1 MYRYIFFFLLFLIL
15 SCSSEKSKL
24 NQDAI
29 GMENLAGLQFT
40 QSERDTMLQTLAVL
54 RGKYDTLRTVELPNS
69 IPVPLYFDPRIPGQD
84 IPKGRESYLFQ
95 EFPTRRPENIEDC
108 AFYTIGQLAHLLRTQ
123 QVTSL
128 ELTEMYLERL
138 KRYGPELECVVTL
151 TEELALKQASRA
163 DEEIRRGRYLGPL
176 HGIPYGAK
184 DLLAVSGYKTTWG
197 AMTHKDQVINET
209 ATIIKKLE
217 DAGAVLV
224 AKLTLGALAWGDVWF
239 GGKTRNPWNTEQGAS
254 GSSAGPGSATA
265 AGLVGFSIGS
275 ETWGSIVSPATR
287 NGVTGVRPTFGTVS
301 RSGAMALS
309 WSMDKLGPMC
319 RSVDDCALIYSVIKG
334 TDGLDLSFV
343 DVPFHVPIKKELR
356 SLRIGYI
363 ESAFKDTNTTERDH
377 GVLTRLRELGFT
389 LIPIEL
395 PEFPTS
401 SLSFLLNVEAAAAFD
416 EMTRKNLDDELVRQV
431 KWAWPNVF
439 RTARH
444 VPAVEYVQANRARI
458 VLNQKMS
465 ELFKNIDVYVVPSF
479 WGDNLLRTNLTGH
492 PCVVLPNGFNEK
504 GSPTS
509 ISFIGD
515 LYQDGEVVAVAHAY
529 QRGTSWHKNYPPKFK

>member
-40 QSERDTMLQTLAVL
+40 QSERDTMLQPLAVL

-95 EFPTRRPENIEDC
+95 EFPTRRPKNIEDC
-108 AFYTIGQLAHLLRTQ
+108 AFYTIGQLAHLLRTL

-239 GGKTRNPWNTEQGAS
+239 GGKTRNPWNTEQGSS

-275 ETWGSIVSPATR
+275 ETWGSIVSPSTR
-287 NGVTGVRPTFGTVS
+287 NGVTGLRPTFGTVS
-301 RSGAMALS
+301 KAGAMALS

-319 RSVDDCALIYSVIKG
+319 RSVDDCALVYSAIKG
-334 TDGLDLSFV
+334 SDGLDLSVV
-343 DVPFHVPIKKELR
+343 DVPFQVPTKKELR

>member
-1 MYRYIFFFLLFLIL
+1 MYRLFMIFFIIL
-15 SCSSEKSKL
+15 SCSSEKRAL
-24 NQDAI
+24 NQDAK
-29 GMENLAGLQFT
+29 GMENLAGLDFT
-40 QSERDTMLQTLAVL
+40 QSERDTMLQTLSVL

-69 IPVPLYFDPRIPGQD
+69 IPFPLYFDPRIPGQV
-84 IPKGRESYLFQ
+84 IPKGRENYLFQ
-95 EFPTRRPENIEDC
+95 EFPTRRPDNIEDC
-108 AFYTIGQLAHLLRTQ
+108 AFFTIGQLAHLMRTQ
-123 QVTSL
+123 QVSSV
-128 ELTEMYLERL
+128 ELTEMYLDRL

-151 TEELALKQASRA
+151 TEDLALKQASRA

-184 DLLAVSGYKTTWG
+184 DLLAVPGYKTTWG
-197 AMTHKDQVINET
+197 ATTHKDYIIDET

-239 GGKTRNPWNTEQGAS
+239 GGKTRNPWNMEQGSS

-287 NGVTGVRPTFGTVS
+287 NGVTGLRPTFGTVS

-334 TDGLDLSFV
+334 TDGLDLSVV
-343 DVPFHVPIKKELR
+343 DVPFQVPIKKELR

-363 ESAFKDTNTTERDH
+363 ESAFNDTNTAENDRA
-377 GVLTRLRELGFT
+377 VLTRLRELGFK
-389 LIPIEL
+389 LVPIEL

-416 EMTRKNLDDELVRQV
+416 EMTRNNKDDELVRQV

-444 VPAVEYVQANRARI
+444 VPAVEYIQANRARMI
-458 VLNQKMS
+458 LNQKMS

-515 LYQDGEVVAVAHAY
+515 LYKDGEVIAVSHAY
-529 QRGTSWHKNYPPKFK
+529 QRGTGWHKKYPPKFK